1 MYFDWL
7 RLELGDGALWRWSL
21 TLSYFFQGT
30 PIWGRWWCWWGTYM
44 MTKTMMLVRVMMIFP
59 TSEDDWDDDD
69 DDVEASR
76 EWLSLQS
83 DFYPENGWTAEVYS
97 ETVNTVIIHLTTFIT
112 VISSWQVLSA
122 LLLSPGYT
130 WAGQPRRPGEHRS
143 AHFRVPQTKRRGHLE
158 RGRQHCY
165 WYECKI

>member
-1 MYFDWL
+1 
-7 RLELGDGALWRWSL
+7 
-21 TLSYFFQGT
+21 
-30 PIWGRWWCWWGTYM
+30 

-59 TSEDDWDDDD
+59 TSEADDD

-97 ETVNTVIIHLTTFIT
+97 ETVTAVIIHLITFIT

-122 LLLSPGYT
+122 LLISPGCT
-130 WAGQPRRPGEHRS
+130 
-143 AHFRVPQTKRRGHLE
+143 
-158 RGRQHCY
+158 
-165 WYECKI
+165 